1 MKLRRTNLAAIT
13 FIALGFGG
21 CTSEPS
27 ESVTPTTPGLKA
39 FIGAR
44 IIIDGSRVVESG
56 VIIVQ
61 DGRIT
66 EVGEAETVTVPA
78 DAERVDLTGRVVVPG
93 FINTHGHVGATRG
106 LESSQDLYTRDNLLR
121 QLDLYARYGVTTVF
135 SLGNDDKIG
144 LDLRDE
150 QNANPLSRA
159 RLFVAGPVL
168 NPSTPEEARI
178 AVDEVAN
185 MGVDIVKIRVDDNL
199 GSTTK
204 MPEAVYRAVI
214 DQAHEHGLRVAAHL
228 FYLDDA
234 KALVKAG
241 VDFLA
246 HSIRDVDVDQELID
260 LMVEQNIC
268 LTPTLLR
275 EVSTF
280 VYESRPN
287 FFDDPFFLQHV
298 DPDVL
303 TQLEDPER
311 QVQVQNSSSAQQYKA
326 ALDIAMRN
334 VKALADGGVRIAFGT
349 DTGPVGRFQGYFEQL
364 ELERMVDAGLTAEQ
378 VLVTATRD
386 AAACMQTEDVGTLEA
401 GKWAD
406 LLVLSAD
413 PLDDIL
419 NTRAI
424 ESVWIAGNQ
433 IPALN

>member
-1 MKLRRTNLAAIT
+1 M
-13 FIALGFGG
+13 
-21 CTSEPS
+21 
-27 ESVTPTTPGLKA
+27 
-39 FIGAR
+39 
-44 IIIDGSRVVESG
+44 
-56 VIIVQ
+56 
-61 DGRIT
+61 
-66 EVGEAETVTVPA
+66 
-78 DAERVDLTGRVVVPG
+78 
-93 FINTHGHVGATRG
+93 
-106 LESSQDLYTRDNLLR
+106 
-121 QLDLYARYGVTTVF
+121 
-135 SLGNDDKIG
+135 
-144 LDLRDE
+144 
-150 QNANPLSRA
+150 
-159 RLFVAGPVL
+159 
-168 NPSTPEEARI
+168 
-178 AVDEVAN
+178 
-185 MGVDIVKIRVDDNL
+185 
-199 GSTTK
+199 
-204 MPEAVYRAVI
+204 
-214 DQAHEHGLRVAAHL
+214 AAHL

-246 HSIRDVDVDQELID
+246 HSIRDVDVDQELIN

-298 DPDVL
+298 DPAVL

-433 IPALN
+433 IPTLN

>member
-1 MKLRRTNLAAIT
+1 
-13 FIALGFGG
+13 
-21 CTSEPS
+21 
-27 ESVTPTTPGLKA
+27 
-39 FIGAR
+39 
-44 IIIDGSRVVESG
+44 
-56 VIIVQ
+56 
-61 DGRIT
+61 
-66 EVGEAETVTVPA
+66 
-78 DAERVDLTGRVVVPG
+78 
-93 FINTHGHVGATRG
+93 
-106 LESSQDLYTRDNLLR
+106 
-121 QLDLYARYGVTTVF
+121 
-135 SLGNDDKIG
+135 
-144 LDLRDE
+144 
-150 QNANPLSRA
+150 
-159 RLFVAGPVL
+159 
-168 NPSTPEEARI
+168 
-178 AVDEVAN
+178 
-185 MGVDIVKIRVDDNL
+185 
-199 GSTTK
+199 
-204 MPEAVYRAVI
+204 
-214 DQAHEHGLRVAAHL
+214 
-228 FYLDDA
+228 
-234 KALVKAG
+234 
-241 VDFLA
+241 
-246 HSIRDVDVDQELID
+246 
-260 LMVEQNIC
+260 MVEQNIC

-287 FFDDPFFLQHV
+287 FFDDSFFLQHV

-386 AAACMQTEDVGTLEA
+386 AAACMQIEDVGTLET

-433 IPALN
+433 IPTLN

>member
-1 MKLRRTNLAAIT
+1 ML
-13 FIALGFGG
+13 
-21 CTSEPS
+21 
-27 ESVTPTTPGLKA
+27 V
-39 FIGAR
+39 
-44 IIIDGSRVVESG
+44 
-56 VIIVQ
+56 
-61 DGRIT
+61 
-66 EVGEAETVTVPA
+66 
-78 DAERVDLTGRVVVPG
+78 
-93 FINTHGHVGATRG
+93 
-106 LESSQDLYTRDNLLR
+106 YTRDNLLR

-178 AVDEVAN
+178 AVDEVAD

-214 DQAHEHGLRVAAHL
+214 DQAHARGLRVAAHL

-246 HSIRDVDVDQELID
+246 HSIRDVDVDQELIN

-298 DPDVL
+298 DPAVL

>member
-1 MKLRRTNLAAIT
+1 
-13 FIALGFGG
+13 
-21 CTSEPS
+21 
-27 ESVTPTTPGLKA
+27 LKA

-44 IIIDGSRVVESG
+44 IIIDGSRVVDSG

-93 FINTHGHVGATRG
+93 LINTHGHVGATRG

-121 QLDLYARYGVTTVF
+121 QLDLYARYGITTVF

-150 QNANPLSRA
+150 QHASPLNRA

-178 AVDEVAN
+178 AVDEVAD

-214 DQAHEHGLRVAAHL
+214 DQAHERGLRVAAHL

-234 KALVKAG
+234 KALVRAG

-246 HSIRDVDVDQELID
+246 HSIRDVDVDQELIN

-280 VYESRPN
+280 VYESRPI

-303 TQLEDPER
+303 TQLEDPGR

-433 IPALN
+433 IPTLN

>member
-1 MKLRRTNLAAIT
+1 
-13 FIALGFGG
+13 
-21 CTSEPS
+21 
-27 ESVTPTTPGLKA
+27 LKA

-44 IIIDGSRVVESG
+44 IIIDGSRVVDSG

-93 FINTHGHVGATRG
+93 LINTHGHVGATRG

-150 QNANPLSRA
+150 QHASPLSRA

-168 NPSTPEEARI
+168 NPSTPEQARI
-178 AVDEVAN
+178 AVDEVAD

-214 DQAHEHGLRVAAHL
+214 DQAHERGLRVAAHL

-234 KALVKAG
+234 KTLVKAG

-246 HSIRDVDVDQELID
+246 HSIRDVDVDQELIN

-287 FFDDPFFLQHV
+287 FFDDSFFLQHV

-433 IPALN
+433 IPTLN